1 MATQARSS
9 ANRID
14 WWLWISKILPNPAA
28 PELQAKLLDRRL
40 GKPNRCV
47 VEGNRAYLPMV
58 EGDGI
63 AVVDLSN
70 PAQPAFL
77 TAYHDSELLHKTYGV
92 AVRGSLLYVASREEN
107 SLIVLNRDAQER
119 K

>member
-1 MATQARSS
+1 M
-9 ANRID
+9 
-14 WWLWISKILPNPAA
+14 
-28 PELQAKLLDRRL
+28 
-40 GKPNRCV
+40 

-77 TAYHDSELLHKTYGV
+77 TAYHDSELLDKTYGV

-107 SLIVLNRDAQER
+107 SLIVLNREALER